1 MLKAIAYEF
10 LVFLI
15 EFIKLFPLMYIV
27 LQFKLKPIKQI
38 LIYFSAA
45 LILIAVF
52 CLLPVNEFVPL
63 SSYTCVVFTILILSG
78 KRKTM
83 YTIVTY
89 TGISMLDMLVVS
101 VMLLFDDYNINILE
115 EKGLDHILSN
125 SISIFF
131 VIIISVFSVINRKRN
146 IYRENERI
154 GVSYLILILLG
165 EISIGGF
172 ITVLLYIDGK
182 GNIFS
187 VLVGISG
194 IVFLV
199 LSVVMIV
206 NYTSKN
212 HYKNIS
218 EINENLLKSQ
228 ENYYTMLLQ
237 KDRDTIKFR
246 HDISNHI
253 NCMYLL
259 FENGQYDELKEYFD
273 KIGASLS
280 ELRPA
285 IQTGND
291 MVSAILNDSA
301 SKYPSVRYEID
312 GKMPNETRLN
322 NMDICTI
329 FSNLFDN
336 AFNAASK
343 SEQKLVTIS
352 FRFIGGNFFCEVKNT
367 IDHKVSVTNN
377 ELITEKTDK
386 ANHGHGTYNARNCAE
401 KNNGEITY
409 SCDEKY
415 FSAELVLPRI

>member
-1 MLKAIAYEF
+1 MANIF
-10 LVFLI
+10 
-15 EFIKLFPLMYIV
+15 
-27 LQFKLKPIKQI
+27 QI
-38 LIYFSAA
+38 L
-45 LILIAVF
+45 L
-52 CLLPVNEFVPL
+52 C
-63 SSYTCVVFTILILSG
+63 
-78 KRKTM
+78 
-83 YTIVTY
+83 
-89 TGISMLDMLVVS
+89 
-101 VMLLFDDYNINILE
+101 
-115 EKGLDHILSN
+115 
-125 SISIFF
+125 
-131 VIIISVFSVINRKRN
+131 
-146 IYRENERI
+146 
-154 GVSYLILILLG
+154 
-165 EISIGGF
+165 
-172 ITVLLYIDGK
+172 
-182 GNIFS
+182 
-187 VLVGISG
+187 ISG
-194 IVFLV
+194 IIFLI

-259 FENGQYDELKEYFD
+259 FENGQYDELREYFD

-280 ELRPA
+280 ELRPT
-285 IQTGND
+285 ISTGND
-291 MVSAILNDSA
+291 MINAILNDA
-301 SKYPSVRYEID
+301 AEKYPEVRYEIE
-312 GKMPNETRLN
+312 GKVPDKISLS

-336 AFNAASK
+336 AFNAAGR
-343 SEQKLVTIS
+343 SEEKLVIVS
-352 FRFIGGNFFCEVKNT
+352 FRFIGGNFFCEVKNA
-367 IDHKVSVTNN
+367 IDHKVNITNN

-415 FSAELVLPRI
+415 FSAELVLPKI

>member
-10 LVFLI
+10 LVALI

-27 LQFKLKPIKQI
+27 LQFRLKPVRQI

-52 CLLPVNEFVPL
+52 CPLSVNEFVPL
-63 SSYTCVVFTILILSG
+63 SSYTCVAFTILILSG
-78 KRKTM
+78 KGKTM

-89 TGISMLDMLVVS
+89 TGISILDMLSVS
-101 VMLLFDDYNINILE
+101 VMLLFGYDINILE
-115 EKGLDHILSN
+115 EKGLDHIISN

-146 IYRENERI
+146 IYRENGRI
-154 GVSYLILILLG
+154 GIFYLILILLG

-172 ITVLLYIDGK
+172 ITGFLYIEGMA
-182 GNIFS
+182 NIFQI
-187 VLVGISG
+187 LLCISG
-194 IVFLV
+194 IIFLI

-218 EINENLLKSQ
+218 EINESLLKSQ

-259 FENGQYDELKEYFD
+259 FENGQYDELREYFD

-280 ELRPA
+280 GLRPSVS
-285 IQTGND
+285 TGND
-291 MVSAILNDSA
+291 MINAILNDA
-301 SKYPSVRYEID
+301 AEKYPEVRYQIE
-312 GKMPNETRLN
+312 GKVPDKISLS

-336 AFNAASK
+336 AFNAAGK
-343 SEQKLVTIS
+343 SDEKLVTVS

-367 IDHKVSVTNN
+367 IDHKINITNN
-377 ELITEKTDK
+377 ELITEKADK

-415 FSAELVLPRI
+415 FSAELVLPKI

>member
-10 LVFLI
+10 LIFLI

-27 LQFKLKPIKQI
+27 LQFRLKPVRQM

-45 LILIAVF
+45 LILISVF
-52 CLLPVNEFVPL
+52 CPLPVNDIMPV
-63 SSYTCVVFTILILSG
+63 SSYICVIFTILILSG

-101 VMLLFDDYNINILE
+101 VMLLFDNYNINILE
-115 EKGLDHILSN
+115 EKGLDHIVSN

-131 VIIISVFSVINRKRN
+131 VVIITAFSVINRRRN

-154 GVSYLILILLG
+154 GIFYLILILLG
-165 EISIGGF
+165 ELSIGGF
-172 ITVLLYIDGK
+172 ITGLLYFEGK

-187 VLVGISG
+187 VLICISG

-199 LSVVMIV
+199 LTVVMIV

-259 FENGQYDELKEYFD
+259 FENGQYDELREYFD

-280 ELRPA
+280 GLRPSVS
-285 IQTGND
+285 TGND
-291 MVSAILNDSA
+291 MINAILNDA
-301 SKYPSVRYEID
+301 ADKYPEVRYEIE
-312 GKMPNETRLN
+312 GKVPDKISLS

-336 AFNAASK
+336 AFNAAGK
-343 SEQKLVTIS
+343 SEEKLVTVS
-352 FRFIGGNFFCEVKNT
+352 FRFVGGNFFCEVKNT
-367 IDHKVSVTNN
+367 IDHKVSITNN
-377 ELITEKTDK
+377 ELITEKADK

-409 SCDEKY
+409 SCDEK
-415 FSAELVLPRI
+415 FFFAELVLPKI

>member
-1 MLKAIAYEF
+1 
-10 LVFLI
+10 
-15 EFIKLFPLMYIV
+15 
-27 LQFKLKPIKQI
+27 
-38 LIYFSAA
+38 
-45 LILIAVF
+45 
-52 CLLPVNEFVPL
+52 
-63 SSYTCVVFTILILSG
+63 
-78 KRKTM
+78 
-83 YTIVTY
+83 
-89 TGISMLDMLVVS
+89 MLDMLVVS

>member
-15 EFIKLFPLMYIV
+15 EFIKLFPLMHIV
-27 LQFKLKPIKQI
+27 LQFRLKPIRQI

-52 CLLPVNEFVPL
+52 CTLPVNEFVPL
-63 SSYTCVVFTILILSG
+63 SSYTCVAFTILILSG
-78 KRKTM
+78 KGKTM
-83 YTIVTY
+83 YTIVAY

-101 VMLLFDDYNINILE
+101 VMLLFDSYDIDILA
-115 EKGLDHILSN
+115 EKGLDHIISN

-131 VIIISVFSVINRKRN
+131 VAIISVFSVINRKRN

-154 GVSYLILILLG
+154 GIFYLILILLG

-172 ITVLLYIDGK
+172 ITGFLYIAGMAK
-182 GNIFS
+182 IFQI
-187 VLVGISG
+187 LLCISG
-194 IVFLV
+194 IVFLI

-301 SKYPSVRYEID
+301 NKYPLVRYEID

-343 SEQKLVTIS
+343 SEQRLVMVS

-367 IDHKVSVTNN
+367 IDHKINITNN
-377 ELITEKTDK
+377 ELITEKADK

-415 FSAELVLPRI
+415 FSAELVLPKI

>member
-27 LQFKLKPIKQI
+27 LQFKLKPVRQV

-52 CLLPVNEFVPL
+52 CHLPVNEFVPL

-115 EKGLDHILSN
+115 EKGLDHIVSN

-182 GNIFS
+182 GSIFS
-187 VLVGISG
+187 ILTCIGG

-199 LSVVMIV
+199 LTVVMIV

-259 FENGQYDELKEYFD
+259 FENGQYNELKEYFD
-273 KIGASLS
+273 KI
-280 ELRPA
+280 
-285 IQTGND
+285 
-291 MVSAILNDSA
+291 
-301 SKYPSVRYEID
+301 EI
-312 GKMPNETRLN
+312 
-322 NMDICTI
+322 
-329 FSNLFDN
+329 F
-336 AFNAASK
+336 
-343 SEQKLVTIS
+343 
-352 FRFIGGNFFCEVKNT
+352 
-367 IDHKVSVTNN
+367 
-377 ELITEKTDK
+377 
-386 ANHGHGTYNARNCAE
+386 
-401 KNNGEITY
+401 
-409 SCDEKY
+409 
-415 FSAELVLPRI
+415 